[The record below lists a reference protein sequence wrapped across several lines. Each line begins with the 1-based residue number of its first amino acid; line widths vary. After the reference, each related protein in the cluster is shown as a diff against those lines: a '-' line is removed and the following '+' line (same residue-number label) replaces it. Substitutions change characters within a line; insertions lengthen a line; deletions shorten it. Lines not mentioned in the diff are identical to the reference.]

1 MELDENIRKKLTSE
15 EINELPL
22 VHYGGPVSTIRSK
35 MLLDLA
41 LPALKEEPVLGFD
54 TESRPTFR
62 KGVAHY
68 PSLIQLATAKCVYI
82 IQLKHLPLNREIT
95 DLLSSPNQIKAGVG
109 IGEDM
114 RELANL
120 LSFTPQ
126 GHVDLANIAEKNDIS
141 SRGLR
146 SLAASLF
153 GERISKGPQC
163 SNWSLPNLS
172 VRQVIYA
179 ATDAWMGRR
188 IFLRMREL
196 GLKGLPK
203 GSQLD

>member
-22 VHYGGPVSTIRSK
+22 VHYGGPVSIIRSK

-114 RELANL
+114 RKKTTSAAAGSARLQPVSSANA
-120 LSFTPQ
+120 SP
-126 GHVDLANIAEKNDIS
+126 
-141 SRGLR
+141 RG
-146 SLAASLF
+146 
-153 GERISKGPQC
+153 P
-163 SNWSLPNLS
+163 S
-172 VRQVIYA
+172 VPTGA
-179 ATDAWMGRR
+179 FPT
-188 IFLRMREL
+188 
-196 GLKGLPK
+196 
-203 GSQLD
+203 

>member
-1 MELDENIRKKLTSE
+1 MNLMKTLRKKLTSE

-22 VHYGGPVSTIRSK
+22 VHYGGPVSIIRSK

-68 PSLIQLATAKCVYI
+68 PPSSSLLRSKCVYI

-126 GHVDLANIAEKNDIS
+126 GHVDLANIAEKNRHQQPRAPLACSQSLRRTHLQGAPVFQLEPSQPERS
-141 SRGLR
+141 SGHIRCHRRMDGQ
-146 SLAASLF
+146 AHLF
-153 GERISKGPQC
+153 
-163 SNWSLPNLS
+163 
-172 VRQVIYA
+172 A
-179 ATDAWMGRR
+179 HA
-188 IFLRMREL
+188 
-196 GLKGLPK
+196 
-203 GSQLD
+203 